1 MTTLKTMIDYRW
13 CLREGKRST
22 QYAHVYFSCPGGY
35 KLWTARKPGSFCKSF
50 STEREAGEFVAQ
62 QLGATLIAVTMPG
75 WDESM
80 RAVPKT
86 GADAI
91 DAVIENPE
99 PGWDERGKSNPPS
112 PCYTSPITSC
122 PGGVLR
128 GRGRVSPE
136 KNKKS
141 TPLDPPLSGGKI
153 TRKLVV
159 RFVKRPDTG
168 ERVHSGRDLVSGV
181 GEQNAKGYDEMLNR

>member
-1 MTTLKTMIDYRW
+1 MTALKTMIDYRF
-13 CLREGKRST
+13 CLRNGKRASK
-22 QYAHVYFSCPGGY
+22 YAHVYFFSFCKY
-35 KLWTARKPGSFCKSF
+35 KKSWTAHKRGSFCKTF
-50 STEREAGEFVAQ
+50 ATEREAGEFVAR
-62 QLGATLIAVTMPG
+62 QLGATLIAVTMPD

-80 RAVPKT
+80 RTLPQEGAV
-86 GADAI
+86 